1 MKSFTA
7 EHTPADIV
15 NVFPQASDLF
25 KLQRINFCCSG
36 DQPLR
41 TYFTENSEL
50 SVTDVLTQLNAD
62 YQTWIEKDI
71 HTIKWDQLSSTELID
86 HILEHHH
93 SYLKGELPVIGEF
106 VTRIY
111 NVHGTGEPHL
121 GELHRLYDVFK
132 TTMEDNMM
140 KEENELYPLIKEY
153 ENKPSEATKLMI
165 DNATNQLKLSLQ
177 SATNLLD
184 KMRGL
189 TNGFRPP
196 ATACG
201 SYKVTYS
208 RLAEL
213 ESNTLQH
220 IHLENN
226 LLLQ

>member
-93 SYLKGELPVIGEF
+93 SYLKGDRKS
-106 VTRIY
+106 TRLNSSHVAISY
-111 NVHGTGEPHL
+111 A
-121 GELHRLYDVFK
+121 VFC
-132 TTMEDNMM
+132 
-140 KEENELYPLIKEY
+140 
-153 ENKPSEATKLMI
+153 
-165 DNATNQLKLSLQ
+165 LK
-177 SATNLLD
+177 
-184 KMRGL
+184 
-189 TNGFRPP
+189 
-196 ATACG
+196 
-201 SYKVTYS
+201 
-208 RLAEL
+208 
-213 ESNTLQH
+213 
-220 IHLENN
+220 
-226 LLLQ
+226 